1 MLRRR
6 RGPSFQARGL
16 GGALGLV
23 PAQKNPRQCGVLH
36 LGLRQPPPW
45 GGRWEVRMRSISS
58 FVIVVGLILAATGI
72 GVWAA
77 SRTTN
82 HAKAGAKAVN
92 VEDTR
97 EGVPLGGGLFVMPPV
112 Y

>member
-1 MLRRR
+1 
-6 RGPSFQARGL
+6 
-16 GGALGLV
+16 
-23 PAQKNPRQCGVLH
+23 
-36 LGLRQPPPW
+36 
-45 GGRWEVRMRSISS
+45 MRSISS
-58 FVIVVGLILAATGI
+58 FVIVGLILAATGI

-92 VEDTR
+92 VENTR
-97 EGVPLGGGLFVMPPV
+97 EGVPVGGGLFVMPPV

>member
-1 MLRRR
+1 
-6 RGPSFQARGL
+6 
-16 GGALGLV
+16 
-23 PAQKNPRQCGVLH
+23 
-36 LGLRQPPPW
+36 
-45 GGRWEVRMRSISS
+45 MRSIST

-97 EGVPLGGGLFVMPPV
+97 EGVPVGGGLFVMPPV
-112 Y
+112 FSGAGDRGTLRHREVQKDARQST

>member
-6 RGPSFQARGL
+6 RGPFFQARGL
-16 GGALGLV
+16 GGRAGPGASAEKPSAMWGPSRCERDV
-23 PAQKNPRQCGVLH
+23 CAS
-36 LGLRQPPPW
+36 LR
-45 GGRWEVRMRSISS
+45 S
-58 FVIVVGLILAATGI
+58 FVIVAGLILAATGI

-92 VEDTR
+92 VER
-97 EGVPLGGGLFVMPPV
+97 EGVPVGGGLFVMPPV

>member
-1 MLRRR
+1 
-6 RGPSFQARGL
+6 
-16 GGALGLV
+16 
-23 PAQKNPRQCGVLH
+23 
-36 LGLRQPPPW
+36 
-45 GGRWEVRMRSISS
+45 MRSISS
-58 FVIVVGLILAATGI
+58 FVIVAGLILAATGI

-82 HAKAGAKAVN
+82 QAKAVK

-97 EGVPLGGGLFVMPPV
+97 EGVPVGGGLFVMPPV